1 MTTATGQAASQAELN
16 ILAALE
22 ENGSRM
28 TFPRRELAAVLGR
41 WTGSFTAEE
50 IVARM
55 PNLGRA
61 TIYRTVRLL
70 VDVGVLCKTALLDGS
85 LRYGAHPHTGQN
97 AA

>member
-16 ILAALE
+16 IFAALE
-22 ENGSRM
+22 EHGNRM

-55 PNLGRA
+55 PDLGRA
-61 TIYRTVRLL
+61 TIYRTIS
-70 VDVGVLCKTALLDGS
+70 CSWMSAS
-85 LRYGAHPHTGQN
+85 
-97 AA
+97 